1 VQVEVQQSTEVEAMA
16 KAQQRAMEIEKHE
29 LKTITKKRCAI
40 LNKATLLEKGIKI
53 PNPKQFIW
61 TQTKQ
66 NYDKHV
72 ERMENWRDI
81 AKEEDRASKA
91 RLVPLFLMDWKHQW
105 PMSC

>member
-16 KAQQRAMEIEKHE
+16 KAQKRAMEIEKHE

-91 RLVPLFLMDWKHQW
+91 RLVPLFLMDWKHRW